1 MLVPASFILGEN
13 ENEPQRPAVGA
24 GVNYKY
30 CLLNGK
36 EMAKIATVVL
46 LCSCPWQ
53 RDSAATLTK
62 GRGLFWT
69 LLATNAT
76 HFGRQS
82 TK

>member
-1 MLVPASFILGEN
+1 MEN
-13 ENEPQRPAVGA
+13 DAAIKQKGSMRR
-24 GVNYKY
+24 
-30 CLLNGK
+30 